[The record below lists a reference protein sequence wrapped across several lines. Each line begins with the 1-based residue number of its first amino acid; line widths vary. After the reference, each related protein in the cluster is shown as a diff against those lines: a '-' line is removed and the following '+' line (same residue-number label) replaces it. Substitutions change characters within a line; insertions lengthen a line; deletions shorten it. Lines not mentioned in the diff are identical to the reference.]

1 MGREKGDGDKNSGL
15 TLASAIPRLRAL
27 TDELERWL
35 GEVEIDSGGE
45 VFSADEEAALVR
57 TVDQVS
63 AATDLLALSADR
75 TIERGCA
82 ATGWALLDLARVQ
95 LAHAANEV
103 IGREEARA
111 RFGLPPFAVMWLL
124 ARDLAGGADVAGEV
138 VDLGAGPGRVP
149 DLRPVTALE
158 MPPLQFLAATAMAE
172 GEILRQEMPGRVQE
186 RVAYREYLAVL
197 VEVAVDLLVERA
209 AAAADAAITDI
220 ARRYAPLADGVRR
233 IGPGVEEVFG
243 VGPAAGAG
251 LDEPDVA

>member
-45 VFSADEEAALVR
+45 VFSSDEEAALVR

-111 RFGLPPFAVMWLL
+111 RCGLA
-124 ARDLAGGADVAGEV
+124 
-138 VDLGAGPGRVP
+138 
-149 DLRPVTALE
+149 
-158 MPPLQFLAATAMAE
+158 
-172 GEILRQEMPGRVQE
+172 
-186 RVAYREYLAVL
+186 
-197 VEVAVDLLVERA
+197 
-209 AAAADAAITDI
+209 
-220 ARRYAPLADGVRR
+220 
-233 IGPGVEEVFG
+233 
-243 VGPAAGAG
+243 
-251 LDEPDVA
+251 